1 MLTRTKLNLSL
12 KLAAILLVA
21 FALKYYYSTATVNE
35 LRWILAPTTFLVELL
50 TWSNF
55 TFESHAGY
63 MSADRTFLI
72 AAPCAGVNFLIIAFL
87 MLAVGKL
94 WREWPNSFQWHS
106 VPLAAVTAYAAA
118 ILANTTRITV
128 ALQMRGLDLPFDYEE
143 AHRIEGIVVY
153 FGFLL
158 LLFLASEFGIER
170 RLYMRR
176 ALLPL
181 LIYYAI
187 TLGIPFAGGAY
198 RNTGFWQHAF
208 VVCVTSTVVMLPF
221 VVVYFAR
228 VRRAITK

>member
-94 WREWPNSFQWHS
+94 WR
-106 VPLAAVTAYAAA
+106 
-118 ILANTTRITV
+118 
-128 ALQMRGLDLPFDYEE
+128 
-143 AHRIEGIVVY
+143 
-153 FGFLL
+153 
-158 LLFLASEFGIER
+158 
-170 RLYMRR
+170 
-176 ALLPL
+176 
-181 LIYYAI
+181 
-187 TLGIPFAGGAY
+187 
-198 RNTGFWQHAF
+198 
-208 VVCVTSTVVMLPF
+208 
-221 VVVYFAR
+221 
-228 VRRAITK
+228 